1 VQTLRDRILTL
12 KESAV
17 LSTVP
22 GSGSSTRL
30 TGRTSVSCKP
40 GMRMVLVLGVSA
52 GFHNRMIHPS
62 PSSAFFQVSRT
73 RLGSSIS
80 RKLYSDR
87 DASEPH
93 GLQLVLDPEFL

>member
-62 PSSAFFQVSRT
+62 RGVKKLKRRQSSFAIRF
-73 RLGSSIS
+73 
-80 RKLYSDR
+80 
-87 DASEPH
+87 
-93 GLQLVLDPEFL
+93 